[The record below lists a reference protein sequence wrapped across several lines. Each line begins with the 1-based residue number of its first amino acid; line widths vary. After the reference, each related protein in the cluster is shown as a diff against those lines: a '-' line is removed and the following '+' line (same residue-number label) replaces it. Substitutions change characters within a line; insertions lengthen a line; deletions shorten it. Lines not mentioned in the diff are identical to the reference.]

1 MKGNA
6 QVRPLKPNH
15 MLPKYKAGKNSR
27 AIPRVISITGPPL
40 PAAWNQDSNTMLT
53 ALNTA
58 ASMSAIITSSPVS
71 TRLASPTTASSSRR
85 KISTGM
91 VMIAEVATDRIV
103 AVRSASFTR
112 APLRAP
118 YA

>member
-1 MKGNA
+1 
-6 QVRPLKPNH
+6 
-15 MLPKYKAGKNSR
+15 
-27 AIPRVISITGPPL
+27 
-40 PAAWNQDSNTMLT
+40 MLT

-58 ASMSAIITSSPVS
+58 ASMSATMTSSPVD
-71 TRLASPTTASSSRR
+71 TRRSSPTTASSSRR

-91 VMIAEVATDRIV
+91 VMVTEVMTDSMV
-103 AVRSASFTR
+103 AVRSACFTR

>member
-6 QVRPLKPNH
+6 QVRPLNPNH
-15 MLPKYKAGKNSR
+15 MLPKYTAGKNSN
-27 AIPRVISITGPPL
+27 AIPMVISIAGPPL
-40 PAAWNQDSNTMLT
+40 PDAWNQDTNTMLT

-58 ASMSAIITSSPVS
+58 ASMSATMTSSPVS
-71 TRLASPTTASSSRR
+71 MRLASPTTASSSRR